1 MFASEGPP
9 VSSAGLEKGSGR
21 KQERGHSE
29 RSQAPVAVKA
39 APAGAAG
46 GTEAVLQAGREWN
59 TGETVLLEIPSSS
72 KRVPLS
78 ISLCVQ
84 VGVGP
89 AKGRVE
95 QRSSRGPWPYSAN
108 LWRPRRPR
116 WTTRSPPPWSAGPP
130 PFGDPLG
137 ERWGSVVEGPG
148 ARQRCPLAG
157 KRGCGLLSQTRIL
170 GLRRFES
177 RIPQT
182 YS

>member
-72 KRVPLS
+72 KRVSASATTAGS
-78 ISLCVQ
+78 IKFVATVSHASEAASASASRASTAAFVCV
-84 VGVGP
+84 
-89 AKGRVE
+89 
-95 QRSSRGPWPYSAN
+95 
-108 LWRPRRPR
+108 
-116 WTTRSPPPWSAGPP
+116 
-130 PFGDPLG
+130 F
-137 ERWGSVVEGPG
+137 
-148 ARQRCPLAG
+148 
-157 KRGCGLLSQTRIL
+157 IL
-170 GLRRFES
+170 IFRFDF
-177 RIPQT
+177 RMF
-182 YS
+182 